1 MAFRETVPRNA
12 IPCYN
17 HKQIMLRILLCFFTF
32 QAFAQIPTNTWRTH
46 NNYVNLKGLEL
57 VEKKVYAF
65 SDNGFFYFD
74 KTNKEAVKLSKAD
87 GLTEAN
93 LTQIRYSPGLH
104 SLLIAYDTGNLD
116 LVDIDSDGLLGD
128 IHNIDFIKNTS
139 TIQTSKR
146 INAIEFQGDFAYLAS
161 DFGLVVLDTKKA
173 EIKETYQNIGSNGNA
188 VSLKQIAFARDSIFV
203 NSPDGILGAKFAANI
218 NLQFF
223 GNWKPIVDNQ
233 LFKPS
238 QYPQDL
244 LITNPQEI
252 ETDTGGKVWIA
263 DGNNGL
269 LSNWEG
275 SFKNYSPN
283 GPKGQISEIFYLESK
298 IYTIGSTGNV
308 FTNNEWQTIS
318 LNQIPTYSTDVIDE
332 YGFRWQIVSNGVRVT
347 DDATRQT
354 RLYTIGKNSGNLPS
368 TIVNTIAIDKEGTIW
383 IGTNDGIAAVVPAR
397 DIFTRIVDAYTPFNS
412 QGRRILLQ
420 ETVKKIVVDGG
431 NRKWIGTNNGLN
443 LFVPAVD
450 ELTQSFTESNSPL
463 PTNEIT
469 DLNIDVVSGE
479 VFVLTPK
486 GLLSYQSDAAEP
498 KEDLNSVKIFPN
510 PIRPDYQGVMTISG
524 LRDNSAIKITDAAG
538 RLIYETKSNG
548 GTASWNLHNSTENR
562 SISGIYM
569 VFCIAEDGS
578 ESFVGKV
585 AVVK

>member
-1 MAFRETVPRNA
+1 MFRFF
-12 IPCYN
+12 
-17 HKQIMLRILLCFFTF
+17 LCFFSF
-32 QAFAQIPTNTWRTH
+32 QAFAQIPTNTWQTH

-74 KTNKEAVKLSKAD
+74 KTNKQAVKLSKAE
-87 GLTEAN
+87 GLAEAN
-93 LTQIRYSPGLH
+93 LTQICYSPELRK
-104 SLLIAYDTGNLD
+104 LLVAYDTGNLD
-116 LVDIDSDGLLGD
+116 LVDIDSDGLIAD
-128 IHNIDFIKNTS
+128 VHNIDFIKNAN
-139 TIQTSKR
+139 TIQSSKR

-173 EIKETYQNIGSNGNA
+173 EIKETYQNIGSEGKA
-188 VSLKQIAFARDSIFV
+188 VSLKQIVFARDSIFV
-203 NSPDGILGAKFAANI
+203 NTPEGILGARFANNI

-223 GNWKPIVDNQ
+223 GNWKPIFDNQ
-233 LFKPS
+233 LFKS
-238 QYPQDL
+238 KQYPQDP
-244 LITNPQEI
+244 LIISPQEI
-252 ETDTGGKVWIA
+252 EIDREGNVWIA

-269 LSNWEG
+269 ISNWEG
-275 SFKNYSPN
+275 AFKNYSPN
-283 GPKGQISEIFYLESK
+283 GPKGQINEVFYLESK

-308 FTNNEWQTIS
+308 FDNNEWKAIS
-318 LNQIPTYSTDVIDE
+318 FNQIPTYSKDVTDE

-354 RLYTIGKNSGNLPS
+354 RLYTIGKNKGNLPS
-368 TIVNTIAIDKEGTIW
+368 SIVNTIAIDKEGTIW
-383 IGTNDGIAAVVPAR
+383 IGTNDGIAAVVSAR

-443 LFVPAVD
+443 LFVSALD
-450 ELTQSFTESNSPL
+450 ELIESFTETNSPL
-463 PTNEIT
+463 PTNEIV
-469 DLNIDVVSGE
+469 DLCIDTANGE
-479 VFVLTPK
+479 VFVLTSK
-486 GLLSYQSDAAEP
+486 GLLSYQSDASEP
-498 KEDLNSVKIFPN
+498 KEDLSGVKIFPN
-510 PIRPDYQGVMTISG
+510 PIRPDYQGVMTVSG
-524 LRDNSAIKITDAAG
+524 LRENSAIKITDASG

-548 GTASWNLHNSTENR
+548 GTASWNLHNSTESR
-562 SISGIYM
+562 SVSGIYM

-585 AVVK
+585 AVIK